1 MVEVPA
7 RENPVAV
14 FFPRS
19 SRAIAAYRDGY
30 AVVELGEKGEK
41 AVLRGWRVIRLPQGG
56 AIARVREGHGWR
68 ERYFFPHGA
77 RVGEIAPDIVLIEG
91 RVPLGAGAIV
101 NVGGLL
107 EIRPEGDLVC
117 WERIQRLGVMS
128 IIVAPSGLLDA
139 VVRPVVNEQIWY
151 RARPDGGREEWKLP
165 VQGPAEL
172 SPGLAVV
179 IQDGQAYA
187 AGWEWNAAHLVAEG
201 VKAAGLSPAGDRMV
215 LLRRE
220 GEEWVWDFRRI
231 RETQVL
237 PGPVIPAFSG
247 EPLAQLG
254 DDPRQWVCRVSPNL
268 RWAVFAAPERV
279 LVARIPDPARR
290 RDPGGRVLDLRR
302 ILPAPIE

>member
-1 MVEVPA
+1 MIVEIPA

-19 SRAIAAYRDGY
+19 SQAIAAYRDGY
-30 AVVELGEKGEK
+30 AVVELGEKI
-41 AVLRGWRVIRLPQGG
+41 ALRGWRVICLPNQG

-77 RVGEIAPDIVLIEG
+77 RVGEIAPDIVLSEG
-91 RVPLGAGAIV
+91 DVPLGTGNIV

-107 EIRPEGDLVC
+107 EIRPEGDIVC
-117 WERIQRLGVMS
+117 WERVERVGVMS
-128 IIVAPSGLLDA
+128 VVVAPSGLLDA
-139 VVRPVVNEQIWY
+139 VVRPVASEQIWY

-165 VQGPAEL
+165 IQGPAEL
-172 SPGLAVV
+172 ASGLAVV

-187 AGWEWNAAHLVAEG
+187 AGWEWNAARLVAEG

-220 GEEWVWDFRRI
+220 GGEWVWDFRRI
-231 RETQVL
+231 RGTQVL
-237 PGPVIPAFSG
+237 PGRVVPALIPA
-247 EPLAQLG
+247 ERLG
-254 DDPRQWVCRVSPNL
+254 ADSRAVCRISPDL

-279 LVARIPDPARR
+279 LVARVPDPARR
-290 RDPGGRVLDLRR
+290 EDPGGRVPNPRR
-302 ILPAPIE
+302 ILPVPIQ